1 MKSFNIFLLL
11 LGLLVIITIG
21 FALYKKWNQR
31 ETFVNFQNQPATGT
45 AVYIPQYTANPNKTV
60 LSLYDN
66 LYVDPANGTL
76 IEVFAPSCSSGC
88 DTTGQNITEITI
100 AGRDGSEL
108 SSIATIL
115 DGKGRVKPYS
125 SQLSEITNMSQL
137 YNQFI
142 YTSSCPFT
150 NIYQVVYISWYTD
163 TYIHI
168 IDLSASTLAGT
179 NLKTVHMDSQGIVDS
194 QTVYSVQTLVPYSN
208 LSPTMSL
215 PNNLSILNTVTDPAY
230 SATITILGTDAN
242 NNTIGYDIANGNIVL
257 KINGPTGTA
266 SPSETS
272 SPNTGVSHIAYNR
285 NGKSVSISSPT
296 TAWETIST
304 TNTTIINDIPNVSVI
319 VSAYK
324 NETVISIL
332 VPTVNKVYKLL
343 YTYRFNKNGYVY
355 NGQTDKDNTGV
366 TPAPTTPGKN
376 LGNDIAETEVKTGDS
391 SVCGDDLSCKW
402 YWYFNTIAQNKNGV
416 SFLSEDYFLKTE
428 AIPPVCPQCPQ
439 CPSGGACNSCG
450 GNGGSG
456 TQIAKPHSS
465 LPPGAIKG
473 NNGNTYIPQKDS
485 SGNVRY
491 VLYNSHDSSNGNIT
505 KVDNGEFV
513 TTADPNTIGGGL
525 AVSSLGLGN
534 VGTSVSKDV
543 TGLGSNIVN
552 TAGDV
557 VGGTVNAATG
567 LVGNLADTASNM
579 VGGTVNA
586 ATGLV
591 GGTIGTAAD
600 LLKSAGSGLTNRWD
614 TNNQFSVGQQQ
625 QQQQGQGGQGG
636 QQQGGQG
643 TSSLGYTP
651 FGSTSSKTFGNTGK
665 QAPVDNYSH
674 YGALQSKGGNYMP
687 VTADFSAFS
696 K

>member
-1 MKSFNIFLLL
+1 M
-11 LGLLVIITIG
+11 
-21 FALYKKWNQR
+21 
-31 ETFVNFQNQPATGT
+31 
-45 AVYIPQYTANPNKTV
+45 
-60 LSLYDN
+60 
-66 LYVDPANGTL
+66 
-76 IEVFAPSCSSGC
+76 
-88 DTTGQNITEITI
+88 
-100 AGRDGSEL
+100 
-108 SSIATIL
+108 
-115 DGKGRVKPYS
+115 
-125 SQLSEITNMSQL
+125 
-137 YNQFI
+137 
-142 YTSSCPFT
+142 
-150 NIYQVVYISWYTD
+150 
-163 TYIHI
+163 
-168 IDLSASTLAGT
+168 
-179 NLKTVHMDSQGIVDS
+179 
-194 QTVYSVQTLVPYSN
+194 
-208 LSPTMSL
+208 
-215 PNNLSILNTVTDPAY
+215 
-230 SATITILGTDAN
+230 
-242 NNTIGYDIANGNIVL
+242 
-257 KINGPTGTA
+257 
-266 SPSETS
+266 
-272 SPNTGVSHIAYNR
+272 
-285 NGKSVSISSPT
+285 
-296 TAWETIST
+296 
-304 TNTTIINDIPNVSVI
+304 I

-567 LVGNLADTASNM
+567 LVGNLADTASNL

>member
-66 LYVDPANGTL
+66 LYFDPANGTL
-76 IEVFAPSCSSGC
+76 IEVFAPSCSSDC

-115 DGKGRVKPYS
+115 DGKGNVKPYS

-142 YTSSCPFT
+142 YTTSCPFT
-150 NIYQVVYISWYTD
+150 NIYQVMYISWYTD

-168 IDLSASTLAGT
+168 IDLSASPLAGT
-179 NLKTVHMDSQGIVDS
+179 NLKTIHMNSQGIVDS
-194 QTVYSVQTLVPYSN
+194 QSVYSIQTLAPYPN
-208 LSPTMSL
+208 VGPTMTL
-215 PNNLSILNTVTDPAY
+215 PNNLSILNT
-230 SATITILGTDAN
+230 ITVPEYPTTLTVLGTDAN
-242 NNTIGYDIANGNIVL
+242 NNSILYDIATGTIML
-257 KINGPTGTA
+257 KLNGPTGTA
-266 SPSETS
+266 TPSETS
-272 SPNTGVSHIAYNR
+272 NPNTGVNYVGYNR
-285 NGKSVSISSPT
+285 SGLSPNSDWENLT
-296 TAWETIST
+296 TTK
-304 TNTTIINDIPNVSVI
+304 TTIINDIPNVSI
-319 VSAYK
+319 ILSAYK
-324 NETVISIL
+324 NDTVISIL
-332 VPTVNKVYKLL
+332 VPTTNKVYRLL

-355 NGQTDKDNTGV
+355 NGQTDKENTGV
-366 TPAPTTPGKN
+366 TPAPTTTATSGKN
-376 LGNDIAETEVKTGDS
+376 LGNDIDETDVKPGDS

-439 CPSGGACNSCG
+439 CPSNGACNSCG

-456 TQIAKPHSS
+456 TQITKPASS

-473 NNGNTYIPQKDS
+473 NNGNTYIPQTDS

-491 VLYNSHDSSNGNIT
+491 VLYTTDAGSSGNIT
-505 KVDNGEFV
+505 TVDNGEFT
-513 TTADPNTIGGGL
+513 TTADPNTLGGGL
-525 AVSSLGLGN
+525 AVSSLSLGN
-534 VGTSVSKDV
+534 LGTSVSKDV

-552 TAGDV
+552 TTGDV

-567 LVGNLADTASNM
+567 LVGGLADTASNL

-625 QQQQGQGGQGG
+625 QQQGG

-643 TSSLGYTP
+643 AQGGQGNSSLGYTP

>member
-567 LVGNLADTASNM
+567 LVGNLADTASNL

-625 QQQQGQGGQGG
+625 QQQQQQQGQGGQGN
-636 QQQGGQG
+636 
-643 TSSLGYTP
+643 SSLGYTP